1 MITDKNKDT
10 FDAMAASENPEVANS
25 PTCEAQVTM
34 GGCAHAGDCGNVGNC
49 GGACSGGCDSCG
61 CGFCQWGDGNLRG
74 LSAKGCGR
82 SDHQLNSYDYLADVP
97 GNVETTDFVEVQ
109 FKNTRKG
116 FYRNDNHLD
125 LQKGDTVAVEAQP
138 GHDIGVVSLTGKLV
152 LLQKKSVLLFPQ
164 QTADF

>member
-1 MITDKNKDT
+1 MTTEQNNDMLDS
-10 FDAMAASENPEVANS
+10 MVANDALQADN
-25 PTCEAQVTM
+25 CNDM
-34 GGCAHAGDCGNVGNC
+34 GANAAMGACAHAGECGNSGNC
-49 GGACSGGCDSCG
+49 GSACSGGCDNCG

-152 LLQKKSVLLFPQ
+152 LFQNQ
-164 QTADF
+164 A